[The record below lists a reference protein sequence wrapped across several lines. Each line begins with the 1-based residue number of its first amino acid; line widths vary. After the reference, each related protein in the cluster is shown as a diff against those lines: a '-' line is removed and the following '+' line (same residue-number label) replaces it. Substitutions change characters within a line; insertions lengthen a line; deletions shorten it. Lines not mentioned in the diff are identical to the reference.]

1 MSTSQT
7 AKDKS
12 ERLRK
17 LLDDKYP
24 SRGRFT
30 ALAANSG
37 TITANRWKN
46 FYYRKQE
53 ASRDMLDFWCE
64 TYPMDRS
71 WLMTGTEPPD
81 QEGFPFAGVVPES
94 WEGGSIGDRL
104 NWVIREWASSTGE
117 RLFKYLE
124 QRSGGAIP
132 AAEWSKVVLRLEEP
146 TLAMVQLVCGYRP
159 RFTEWV
165 LLGKV
170 TSEPAVDPSNG
181 ASVATWK
188 RWHGKTASIG
198 VSDRANRV

>member
-7 AKDKS
+7 AKDIS

-30 ALAANSG
+30 ALAANSA
-37 TITANRWKN
+37 ITASRWKN

-53 ASRDMLDFWCE
+53 ASRDMLDFWCA

-71 WLMTGTEPPD
+71 WLMTGNEPPD
-81 QEGFPFAGVVPES
+81 REGFPFAGVVPEP

-117 RLFKYLE
+117 HLFKYLE
-124 QRSGGAIP
+124 QRSCGSIP
-132 AAEWSKVVLRLEEP
+132 AAEWSKAVLRLEEP
-146 TLAMVQLVCGYRP
+146 SLAMVQLVCSYRP

-165 LLGKV
+165 LLGKA

-181 ASVATWK
+181 ASVENWK
-188 RWHGKTASIG
+188 RWHGQTASKG
-198 VSDRANRV
+198 VSDRANAV